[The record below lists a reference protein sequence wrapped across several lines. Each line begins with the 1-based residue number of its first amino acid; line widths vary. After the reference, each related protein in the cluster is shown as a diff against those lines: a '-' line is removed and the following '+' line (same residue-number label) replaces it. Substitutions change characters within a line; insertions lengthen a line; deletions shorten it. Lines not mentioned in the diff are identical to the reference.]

1 VSWAEFRSA
10 IRDVLHGAVY
20 GRYERDM
27 RAQALALNDLFML
40 LCYLELMGVPNPAT
54 FYLLDMYPLLLDEFH
69 LWHRRMGI
77 DHSPVG
83 SLPCC

>member
-1 VSWAEFRSA
+1 VAWSDLRKAVGEF
-10 IRDVLHGAVY
+10 LFGATV
-20 GRYERDM
+20 GRFQHELRKE
-27 RAQALALNDLFML
+27 ALALSDLFML

-54 FYLLDMYPLLLDEFH
+54 YYLLDMYPLLLQEFH

-77 DHSPVG
+77 DRSPVG